1 MSLSKIFRWIWRANG
16 ILILIGG
23 IVVLCLIVAAFYPTI
38 KDYLLRRPVYHAGNM
53 VNVEDVD
60 IDSEWTL
67 GGFQQI
73 QNTTF
78 LISPVYSKQEY
89 SVGSLG
95 SGKSASATRNYLVL
109 SSTDK
114 STKWIAST
122 NKYLFL
128 SNSEI
133 HESADA
139 ISKVIGLRFSVVQ
152 EDSNHDGR
160 LTGEDVTSLAISDID
175 GGNFTPVVTGI
186 DAFLGE
192 QQPGPDILLVFY
204 RSGGKNYLAEVKI
217 SAKKVIET
225 KELPKING

>member
-1 MSLSKIFRWIWRANG
+1 MKPNRIFRWVWRINAL
-16 ILILIGG
+16 LILAGG
-23 IVVLCLIVAAFYPTI
+23 ITIVSVLAVAFYPNV
-38 KDYLLRRPVYHAGNM
+38 KDYFMRRPIYHAGDM

-73 QNTTF
+73 RNTSF

-89 SVGSLG
+89 SVGSIG

-109 SSTDK
+109 NSTDK
-114 STKWIAST
+114 STKWVAST

-133 HESADA
+133 HESTDA
-139 ISKVIGLRFSVVQ
+139 ASKVIGLRFSVVQ
-152 EDSNHDGR
+152 EDSNNDGR
-160 LTGEDVTSLAISDID
+160 LTGEDVACLAISDLD
-175 GGNFTPVVTGI
+175 GSNFTPVVTGI
-186 DAFLGE
+186 NAFLGE
-192 QQPGPDILLVFY
+192 QQPEPDILLVFY

>member
-1 MSLSKIFRWIWRANG
+1 MF
-16 ILILIGG
+16 
-23 IVVLCLIVAAFYPTI
+23 CLIFAAFYPTI
-38 KDYLLRRPVYHAGNM
+38 KDYLQRRPVYQAGNM

-60 IDSEWTL
+60 IDSEWRL

-73 QNTTF
+73 RQTSF

-89 SVGSLG
+89 GVGSLG
-95 SGKSASATRNYLVL
+95 IEKSASATRNYLVL
-109 SSTDK
+109 NSTDK

-128 SNSEI
+128 SYSEI
-133 HESADA
+133 HESTDA
-139 ISKVIGLRFSVVQ
+139 NSLAIGLRFSVVQ

-160 LTGEDVTSLAISDID
+160 LTGEDSTSLAISDID
-175 GGNFTPVVTGI
+175 GGNFTPVVTAI

-192 QQPGPDILLVFY
+192 QQPAPDILLVFY
-204 RSGGKNYLAEVKI
+204 RFGGKNYLAEVKI

-225 KELPKING
+225 KELPKVNG

>member
-1 MSLSKIFRWIWRANG
+1 MKPNRIFRWIWRINA
-16 ILILIGG
+16 LLLLAGG
-23 IVVLCLIVAAFYPTI
+23 ITIASVLAVAFYPTI
-38 KDYLLRRPVYHAGNM
+38 KDYFMSRPIYRAGDM

-73 QNTTF
+73 RNTSF

-89 SVGSLG
+89 SVGSIG

-109 SSTDK
+109 NSTDK
-114 STKWIAST
+114 STKWVAST

-133 HESADA
+133 HESTDA
-139 ISKVIGLRFSVVQ
+139 ASKVIGLRFSVVQ
-152 EDSNHDGR
+152 EDSNNDGR
-160 LTGEDVTSLAISDID
+160 LTGEDVACLAMSDLD

-186 DAFLGE
+186 NAFLGE
-192 QQPGPDILLVFY
+192 QQPEPDILLVFY
-204 RSGGKNYLAEVKI
+204 RSGGKNYLAEVRI
-217 SAKKVIET
+217 SAKKVVET

>member
-1 MSLSKIFRWIWRANG
+1 MKANKIFRLIWRLNG
-16 ILILIGG
+16 LLILIGG
-23 IVVLCLIVAAFYPTI
+23 LIVLSLIAATFYPAI
-38 KDYLLRRPVYHAGNM
+38 KNYFMHRPVYHAGDM
-53 VNVEDVD
+53 VNVEDVN

-73 QNTTF
+73 RNTTF

-95 SGKSASATRNYLVL
+95 SEKSASATRNYLVL
-109 SSTDK
+109 NSVDK
-114 STKWIAST
+114 STKWVAST

-133 HESADA
+133 HESADT

-152 EDSNHDGR
+152 EDSNNDGR
-160 LTGEDVTSLAISDID
+160 LTGEDVTSLAMSDID

-192 QQPGPDILLVFY
+192 QQSGPDILLVFY